1 MRTST
6 FLLTALLMSA
16 GVAETYAAD
25 GDPATSN
32 LMSGGIT
39 IPYDGF
45 LMLDNQPM
53 AGTRVIR
60 FELWDDPSATTAAN
74 LRYSETQ
81 TVTLYNG
88 HFSVAIGQGTQI
100 GARTL
105 DETVLDGDRLYIAMA
120 IEDAGGTFV
129 PLVGRQAIEAVPYSA
144 WTGNAADMTVAGDLT
159 VGGQVMSS
167 LDVVGNVSAT
177 GTFES
182 LGLARLRGG
191 VVVSGTDNQIG
202 ALRVRTLLGNP
213 TLEPAASNDSLWLS
227 GGSSDDRVF
236 VDGELLILGGAQMS
250 GDIEAQSNTWSGTC
264 QDLTPRRISHPSS
277 NARSCP
283 DGMFVAGMNFTRQ
296 NAGNTVNDLSYVL
309 TCCPL

>member
-1 MRTST
+1 MRTAT
-6 FLLTALLMSA
+6 FLLTALFATA
-16 GVAETYAAD
+16 GVAEAYAAD
-25 GDPATSN
+25 GDPATSD

-60 FELWDDPSATTAAN
+60 FELWDDPSASAAAN

-81 TVTLYNG
+81 VVMLYNG
-88 HFSVAIGQGTQI
+88 HFSIAIGQGAQI
-100 GARTL
+100 GATTL
-105 DETVLDGDRLYIAMA
+105 DETVLDGDRLYLAMA

-159 VGGQVMSS
+159 VGGQVTSS
-167 LDVVGNVSAT
+167 LDVAGNVTAGGTLEVT
-177 GTFES
+177 GLTT
-182 LGLARLRGG
+182 LRGG
-191 VVVSGTDNQIG
+191 VNVWGTDNEIG
-202 ALRVRTLLGNP
+202 SLRVRTLLGNP
-213 TLEPAASNDSLWLS
+213 TVEPVNSNASLWLS

-236 VDGELLILGGAQMS
+236 VDGELFVLGGTRMS
-250 GDIEAQSNTWSGTC
+250 GDIEAQGNTWSGNC
-264 QDLTPRRISHPSS
+264 EDQPIRRITHPSS
-277 NARSCP
+277 NSRTCP
-283 DGMFVAGMNFTRQ
+283 NGMFVAGINFTRL
-296 NAGNTVNDLSYVL
+296 NGGNTVNDLSYVL